1 MKQLIIT
8 IRPSKYYELKD
19 VLIEKGFNSMSIK
32 DVLGRGKN
40 PVVFEA
46 NATGSGT
53 GMSHYEHPMIAKKMI
68 EIFARDEDCEE
79 IIKTV
84 QSIAHTGNHG
94 DGKIFVL
101 PLDNAV
107 RIRTGEKDVNAIM

>member
-19 VLIEKGFNSMSIK
+19 KLLSEGFNSMSTK
-32 DVLGRGKN
+32 EVLGRGKS

-53 GMSHYEHPMIAKKMI
+53 VMASYNHPMVAKKMI
-68 EIFARDEDCEE
+68 EIYSRDEDCEKIIE
-79 IIKTV
+79 IVKSV
-84 QSIAHTGNHG
+84 SSTGTSG

-101 PLDNAV
+101 PVEQALRV
-107 RIRTGEKDVNAIM
+107 RTGEKDVNAIM

>member
-19 VLIEKGFNSMSIK
+19 ALIEKGFNSMSIK

-40 PVVFEA
+40 PVTFEA

-53 GMSHYEHPMIAKKMI
+53 ALAEYKHPMIAKKMI
-68 EIFARDEDCEE
+68 EIFARDEDCDE
-79 IIKTV
+79 IIETV

-94 DGKIFVL
+94 DGKIFVV
-101 PLDNAV
+101 PLESSL

>member
-19 VLIEKGFNSMSIK
+19 ALIKNGFNAMSIK

-40 PVVFEA
+40 PVRFEA

-53 GMSHYEHPMIAKKMI
+53 VMASYEHPMIAKKML
-68 EIFARDEDCEE
+68 EIFARAEDCDKIVE
-79 IIKTV
+79 IV
-84 QSIAHTGNHG
+84 QRIAHTGNSG
-94 DGKIFVL
+94 DGKIFVI
-101 PLDNAV
+101 PLDGAI